1 MNLQKVPVDKIVIP
15 EVRASAKFDPE
26 QEAIFKATVQ
36 QFGVIQ
42 PIVVRPL
49 PDGRYE
55 LIAGKHRLEELKNL
69 GNKEVDAVVIPA
81 DDKQAIMMHLAENLA
96 RGKGDP
102 VQEAKVLKKFIETG
116 GTIEEAAKLTGH
128 TPEWVKLR
136 LAIGD
141 LPQEIQDAI
150 SDGVIGVGH
159 VLIAGQLPTP
169 QEMEH
174 ALKYAIQFKW
184 TQPVLE
190 NYVARRIADLE
201 AAKAQGEMQAPPP
214 VPTYEQAER
223 MATTYECSGCLRIVD
238 RIQIRTPP
246 ICEECWTLLK
256 YVTSQIGAPKEAMQE
271 IYHAV
276 QHWRDFQRWRAE
288 KLLLETY
295 ERERGQT
302 GTTATEK

>member
-102 VQEAKVLKKFIETG
+102 VQEASVLQKFIDSG
-116 GTIEEAAKLTGH
+116 GTIEEAAKITGH

-136 LAIGD
+136 LAIGK
-141 LPQEIQDAI
+141 LPQEIKDAI
-150 SDGVIGVGH
+150 SDGIIGVGH
-159 VLIAGQLPTP
+159 VLLAGQLPTP
-169 QEMEH
+169 EEMEH
-174 ALKYAIQFKW
+174 ALKYAIQFRW
-184 TQPVLE
+184 TQSVME
-190 NYVARRIADLE
+190 NYVQRRLADLE
-201 AAKAQGEMQAPPP
+201 AKKAAGEMQAPPP
-214 VPTYEQAER
+214 LPSYEQAEA
-223 MATTYECSGCLRIVD
+223 MARTYECASCNRIVD
-238 RIQIRTPP
+238 RLQIRTPP
-246 ICEECWTLLK
+246 ICEECWNLLK
-256 YVTSQIGAPKEAMQE
+256 YVTSQVGTPREAMQE
-271 IYHAV
+271 IYQAV
-276 QHWRDFQRWRAE
+276 SHWRDYLRWKQERI
-288 KLLLETY
+288 LLETY
-295 ERERGQT
+295 ERQQAQT